1 MQNVRP
7 GDIGMTGDRLMPI
20 IRRVPIAFNNPTI
33 NAGTGGAITAL
44 DPGIVRSGTPV
55 PGSKPVG
62 GGSTTQP
69 VAHKPPNDTP
79 NPVQNGTPQTENP
92 PKDYGMP
99 WGAGLNPP
107 SWWTN
112 GLVGGWINPN
122 GAPPPSAA
130 SNPPTNPPVTPGPTD
145 NGNSSDP
152 VLQGI
157 LSALNGSG
165 GGGGA
170 TMPAGQGLTPSGL
183 IGSAQ
188 PASGGSSAAVVIVL
202 VIVAVLGYFLWERYK
217 GKLKKHEEA

>member
-7 GDIGMTGDRLMPI
+7 GDIGLTGDRLMPI
-20 IRRVPIAFNNPTI
+20 IRRVPIGVTI
-33 NAGTGGAITAL
+33 PSQTQPVITAL

-55 PGSKPVG
+55 PGSAPVG

-69 VAHKPPNDTP
+69 VAQKPPTNDGGS
-79 NPVQNGTPQTENP
+79 NPVQSGTPQTENP

-99 WGAGLNPP
+99 WGAGLTPP
-107 SWWTN
+107 PWWN
-112 GLVGGWINPN
+112 AGVIGGWINPN
-122 GAPPPSAA
+122 GAPPPSSV
-130 SNPPTNPPVTPGPTD
+130 SNPPSNPPVTPGPTD
-145 NGNSSDP
+145 GGNSNDP

-170 TMPAGQGLTPSGL
+170 TMPAGQGLTPTGL

-188 PASGGSSAAVVIVL
+188 PAQGDSSGMVILVL
-202 VIVAVLGYFLWERYK
+202 VIIAVVGYYLWEHYK